1 MDLETF
7 DPSLLHLSFF
17 EVIERYPSAIFD
29 LERLVDSVPDSESF
43 QCKPPRI
50 SSMYFFDL
58 LKLFQKKNILSIF

>member
-29 LERLVDSVPDSESF
+29 LERLVDSVPDSVPERM
-43 QCKPPRI
+43 RI
-50 SSMYFFDL
+50 
-58 LKLFQKKNILSIF
+58 KKQ